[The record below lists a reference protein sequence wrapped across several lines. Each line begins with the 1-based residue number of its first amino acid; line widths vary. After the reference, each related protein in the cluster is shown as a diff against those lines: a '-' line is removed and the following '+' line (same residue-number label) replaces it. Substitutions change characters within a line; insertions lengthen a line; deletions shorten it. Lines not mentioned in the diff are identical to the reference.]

1 MRVNEI
7 EGALAMAMAMAMMLS
22 SYFDRYLSI
31 SSDAD
36 KRMPGKD
43 LALALAESFVALAV
57 FVAVPVD
64 VLVAVALE
72 SLSSKKPPAL
82 TGEVNW
88 RFFR

>member
-7 EGALAMAMAMAMMLS
+7 EGALKMAMVMS
-22 SYFDRYLSI
+22 SYFDIYLSI
-31 SSDAD
+31 LAEAD

-43 LALALAESFVALAV
+43 LALALAKPFVALAV
-57 FVAVPVD
+57 AS
-64 VLVAVALE
+64 VAVALE

-82 TGEVNW
+82 AGEVNW